1 MDEPREGLNPVAIGA
16 VVVVAAVAVVGGY
29 YWLHH
34 RAATPAAPVAEAPP
48 APVAPPVP
56 TPVTPAPAPPAPP
69 QAIVMA
75 PPTGQPRLTLD
86 HSDRPFLDA
95 LQGIAGWRASI
106 LHLLIPHDLIRH
118 LVATVDALG
127 RDKVALRV
135 MPTKPVPGQFQVT
148 ATASQTWIAA
158 ANAERYRPYVAALT
172 SFNAAQSAHV
182 YQRFAY
188 LFQEAYRNLGY
199 PDRRF
204 QDRLVQVLGEMIDAP
219 EPKPPVAVQTSS
231 AMFLYA
237 DPDLEALT
245 AGQKILIRMG
255 PENERTVK
263 QWLRAFRAAVVAK

>member
-16 VVVVAAVAVVGGY
+16 AVVVAAVAVVGGY

-34 RAATPAAPVAEAPP
+34 RDATPTAPVATVPP
-48 APVAPPVP
+48 VPLAPPVP
-56 TPVTPAPAPPAPP
+56 TPVTPAPAPAAPP
-69 QAIVMA
+69 KAIVMA
-75 PPTGQPRLTLD
+75 PPTGEPRLTLD

-148 ATASQTWIAA
+148 ATASQTWIAV
-158 ANAERYRPYVAALT
+158 ANAERYKPYVAALT
-172 SFNAAQSAHV
+172 GFNPEQSAQV
-182 YQRFAY
+182 YHRFAY
-188 LFQEAYRNLGY
+188 LFQDAYRKLGY

-219 EPKPPVAVQTSS
+219 APQPPVAVQTSS
-231 AMFLYA
+231 AMFRYA

-245 AGQKILIRMG
+245 AGQKILVRMG
-255 PENERTVK
+255 PENEQAVK
-263 QWLRAFRAAVVAK
+263 KWLRAFRTAVVAR